1 MTQGADPDVFRMC
14 LKPRRS
20 FLGGFVEEGNVETG
34 ARCNKKPERRFSDQE
49 RYGRAQPGAMISI

>member
-1 MTQGADPDVFRMC
+1 MAQGADPDVFRMC

-34 ARCNKKPERRFSDQE
+34 ARCNKNRSVDSVIKSDMAARNQA
-49 RYGRAQPGAMISI
+49 R